1 MRSLQIPYSKYREI
15 SEKVQKSQNLFNPF
29 LKSVQFLLTDLSP
42 ANDENNRN
50 SLPLDGGG
58 RGRGWTRLINP
69 PPYSSPARGEEII
82 GVIIYVIKRACSG
95 F

>member
-1 MRSLQIPYSKYREI
+1 M
-15 SEKVQKSQNLFNPF
+15 
-29 LKSVQFLLTDLSP
+29 TDLSP
-42 ANDENNRN
+42 PNDENNRN

-58 RGRGWTRLINP
+58 WGWIRLVNP

-82 GVIIYVIKRACSG
+82 GVI